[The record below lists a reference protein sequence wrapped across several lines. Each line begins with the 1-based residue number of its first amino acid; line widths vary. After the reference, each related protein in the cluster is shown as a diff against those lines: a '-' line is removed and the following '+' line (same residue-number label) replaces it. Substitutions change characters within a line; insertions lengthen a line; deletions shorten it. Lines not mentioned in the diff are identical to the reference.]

1 MFGKDIDKFLEDSE
15 WDIQSADQV
24 SRNSRRSSEN
34 GAREVKIKAME
45 KVYLKRLEA
54 NANDSH
60 NDSKIKRRSELKQ
73 DSQSRSPPR
82 NPQHPP
88 IPRQQPVKGPDRET
102 IISFSDNPGVIHRGE
117 VLPFATKW
125 Q

>member
-73 DSQSRSPPR
+73 DS
-82 NPQHPP
+82 
-88 IPRQQPVKGPDRET
+88 
-102 IISFSDNPGVIHRGE
+102 
-117 VLPFATKW
+117 
-125 Q
+125 

>member
-1 MFGKDIDKFLEDSE
+1 MQKSQKNSELQAKQRGMNDGDFEQMFGKDIDKFLEDSE

-54 NANDSH
+54 NTHD
-60 NDSKIKRRSELKQ
+60 
-73 DSQSRSPPR
+73 P
-82 NPQHPP
+82 
-88 IPRQQPVKGPDRET
+88 
-102 IISFSDNPGVIHRGE
+102 
-117 VLPFATKW
+117 
-125 Q
+125 